1 MDPASGVRHGN
12 DLSAEL
18 LSLLGRIDR
27 NVTRARNSNGL
38 AFEAVIVAVEVFLNE
53 VHEAIARCFG
63 TSERTAIGKTL
74 TGKNAFPDILDALVL
89 TEHVA
94 DLTSAGSDITCRNVG
109 VCADVAAELGH
120 EGLAEAH
127 DFVVGLALRIEVR
140 TTFATAHRKRGE
152 RVLEDLLEAEE
163 LDDGEVHGRMQTDA
177 ALVGADAAVVL
188 HAITAVDL
196 HVSFVVYPRNAKHD
210 NALGLDQALEQR
222 CFLVFGVGFD
232 DRLKRGKNLG
242 NSLDEFG
249 LVRVL
254 LLDKL
259 DDGLDVTHV
268 TS

>member
-1 MDPASGVRHGN
+1 M
-12 DLSAEL
+12 
-18 LSLLGRIDR
+18 
-27 NVTRARNSNGL
+27 
-38 AFEAVIVAVEVFLNE
+38 
-53 VHEAIARCFG
+53 
-63 TSERTAIGKTL
+63 
-74 TGKNAFPDILDALVL
+74 
-89 TEHVA
+89 
-94 DLTSAGSDITCRNVG
+94 
-109 VCADVAAELGH
+109 AAELGH

-127 DFVVGLALRIEVR
+127 DFVVGLALGVEVR
-140 TTFATAHRKRGE
+140 TALATAHRKRGQS
-152 RVLEDLLEAEE
+152 VLEDLLEAEE
-163 LDDGEVHGRMQTDA
+163 LDDGEIHGRMQTHA
-177 ALVGADAAVVL
+177 ALVGADAAVEL

-196 HVSFVVYPRNAKHD
+196 HVSFVVYPRNAEHD

-222 CFLVFGVGFD
+222 CFLVFGMGFD